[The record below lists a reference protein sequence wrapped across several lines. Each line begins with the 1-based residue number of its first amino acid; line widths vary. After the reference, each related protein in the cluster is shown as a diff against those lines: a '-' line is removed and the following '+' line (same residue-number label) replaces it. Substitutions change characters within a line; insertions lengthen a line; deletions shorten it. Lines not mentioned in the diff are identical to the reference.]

1 MTVAEV
7 FTGVHGDLVEGM
19 PNEATEVV
27 FIEPQVTSRQAR
39 AIRMKLRK
47 RGVIHSTPT
56 TGEATTTP
64 TIEVDRAASVEAKE
78 STEVEAQM
86 SGEAKVRVIT
96 EAEAKMSGEGA
107 TTLKINGGVEARG
120 E

>member
-27 FIEPQVTSRQAR
+27 FIELQVTSRQAR

-47 RGVIHSTPT
+47 KVIHSTPT

-64 TIEVDRAASVEAKE
+64 TIEVDRAATLETKE
-78 STEVEAQM
+78 STEIEA
-86 SGEAKVRVIT
+86 
-96 EAEAKMSGEGA
+96 
-107 TTLKINGGVEARG
+107 
-120 E
+120 

>member
-1 MTVAEV
+1 M
-7 FTGVHGDLVEGM
+7 EGR

-47 RGVIHSTPT
+47 RVIHSTPT

-78 STEVEAQM
+78 SIEVEAQM
-86 SGEAKVRVIT
+86 SGEAKDRVIT

>member
-1 MTVAEV
+1 
-7 FTGVHGDLVEGM
+7 VEGR

-27 FIEPQVTSRQAR
+27 FIEPQVTSKQAR
-39 AIRMKLRK
+39 LIRMKLRE
-47 RGVIHSTPT
+47 RVIHSTPT

-78 STEVEAQM
+78 SIEVEAQM
-86 SGEAKVRVIT
+86 SGEVKVRVIT
-96 EAEAKMSGEGA
+96 EAEAKMSGEDA
-107 TTLKINGGVEARG
+107 MTLKINGGVEARG

>member
-7 FTGVHGDLVEGM
+7 FTGVHGDLVKGR
-19 PNEATEVV
+19 PNESTEVV

-39 AIRMKLRK
+39 AIRMKLK
-47 RGVIHSTPT
+47 KMVIHSTPT
-56 TGEATTTP
+56 IGEATTTP
-64 TIEVDRAASVEAKE
+64 NIEVDRAASAEVKE

-96 EAEAKMSGEGA
+96 EAEAKMSGEDA
-107 TTLKINGGVEARG
+107 MTLKINGGEEARG

>member
-7 FTGVHGDLVEGM
+7 CTGVHGDLVEGR

-47 RGVIHSTPT
+47 RVIHSTPT
-56 TGEATTTP
+56 IGETTTTP
-64 TIEVDRAASVEAKE
+64 TIEVDRAANEEARE
-78 STEVEAQM
+78 SSEVEAQM